1 MKRKAEQLLQV
12 EFICPA
18 CGKHLAWALP
28 TAAISCPYCGMW
40 VTDKNRHNPQGEVYL
55 PVDSEQTVLF

>member
-1 MKRKAEQLLQV
+1 MKKEKREPLQV

-28 TAAISCPYCGMW
+28 ASVISCPCGQW
-40 VTDKNRHNPQGEVYL
+40 VTNKNRKKADSEIFL
-55 PVDSEQTVLF
+55 PVNSEQTVLF